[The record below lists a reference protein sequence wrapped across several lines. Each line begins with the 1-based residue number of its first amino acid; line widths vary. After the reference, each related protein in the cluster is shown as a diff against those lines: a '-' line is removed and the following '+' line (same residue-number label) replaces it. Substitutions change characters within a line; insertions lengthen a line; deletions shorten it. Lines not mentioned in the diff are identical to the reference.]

1 MKILFKHIFKNIWAH
16 KLRTIML
23 VVCIAICSF
32 TAMICFDMSGSLDV
46 MIRSVYSS
54 IAGSA
59 DMEMVNRTAI
69 TEDFDKDLPEH
80 TYVGLYGISTE
91 FDRRLSTDYSY
102 VGRESVT
109 VLSVEGQ
116 NAKDMGLI
124 RPELELGDHKV
135 VISKKF
141 SEDFEYKEGDKI
153 ILHGENKAPVE
164 FTVSAVEDTQGIFK
178 ITHMMM
184 LVSNDDLREL
194 TEDGELVMNDVLIDF
209 KNDADA
215 KPAED
220 ILKKA
225 YPKAEITNLVESED
239 MEDSIAN
246 ITKLFFVLFA
256 LCMLLVIFV
265 TVSISERV
273 IVEKMSVVGT
283 FRSLGISSRLTT
295 LSLIF
300 ENAMYGLTGG
310 ILGCVLY
317 ALIKKPF
324 FDKVLV
330 FGTGTGV
337 IKPAVPDPSIGVYI
351 AVVIGAVIIECLCP
365 VKEVVKA
372 IRTPIRDIIFD
383 NKETEYRPSRI
394 GTLIGVILLAVSFAA
409 LFFKDNFAANI
420 VAFVAFIAGIALL
433 FNYVMRFF
441 AKLLEK
447 LFNKLNWPI
456 ARLAAVEAGAKKS
469 TVGSSVLCIAA
480 AALAMVIYIFANSLG
495 ALFTHNSYK
504 CDVLCQLTGS
514 KSSMLSYVKD
524 LEGVEDTEFVYYQTD
539 QVKINGNETVS
550 LVYDMPEGNFRLFDV
565 FVGVPETAGEG
576 EVILDKGLMKKYSIK
591 EGDSVDI
598 TFRAKGFLPID
609 KTLKAKGKI
618 DTDYNAA
625 AGVSMIVSDSLYKE
639 IYKDHPTLLLI
650 KGEDPSALKKT
661 IQDHS
666 AKTVGQVFTAS
677 EYKIQT
683 ALASAV
689 IKMILHVLIII
700 GVGLTFIGIVT
711 NQLIGL
717 EGRKRECAVLNSV
730 AMPRGKLSKMFLI
743 EGLISSG
750 IALAA
755 AVPVGIYMSR
765 IFMNLMEILEN
776 YIPIEV
782 PVLKCVIYAV
792 FLLGIFTLVT
802 LFPIRALKKMDIVSQ
817 LKYE

>member
-23 VVCIAICSF
+23 VICIAICSF
-32 TAMICFDMSGSLDV
+32 TAMICFDMSGSLDI
-46 MIRSVYSS
+46 MIRSAYSS

-59 DMEMVNRTAI
+59 DMEVVNRTAI

-80 TYVGLYGISTE
+80 TYVGLYGISTS

-102 VGRESVT
+102 VGRENVT

-153 ILHGENKAPVE
+153 ILHGENKMPVE
-164 FTVSAVEDTQGIFK
+164 FTVSGIEEPQGIFK
-178 ITHMMM
+178 VSQMMM
-184 LVSNDDLREL
+184 LVGNEDLKEL

-209 KNDADA
+209 KNDSDA
-215 KPAED
+215 KPSED
-220 ILKKA
+220 IIKKA
-225 YPKAEITNLVESED
+225 YPKAEIINMVESDD
-239 MEDSIAN
+239 MDESIAD

-283 FRSLGISSRLTT
+283 FRSLGLSSKLTT

-300 ENAMYGLTGG
+300 ENSLYGLAGG

-324 FDKVLV
+324 FDKILV

-337 IKPAVPDPSIGVYI
+337 IKPKVPDPSLGVYI

-365 VKEVVKA
+365 VKEIVKA
-372 IRTPIRDIIFD
+372 IKTPIRDIIFD
-383 NKETEYRPSRI
+383 NKDTEYRPSKTGTVI
-394 GTLIGVILLAVSFAA
+394 GICLLAVSFAA
-409 LFFKDNFAANI
+409 LIFRDSFAANI
-420 VAFVAFIAGIALL
+420 IAFTAFIAGVSLL
-433 FNYVMRFF
+433 FNYVIRFF

-447 LFNKLNWPI
+447 LFVKLNWPI

-469 TVGSSVLCIAA
+469 SVGSSVLCITA

-495 ALFTHNSYK
+495 AVFTHNSYK
-504 CDVLCQLTGS
+504 CDVLCALTGS

-524 LEGVEDTEFVYYQTD
+524 LDGVEDVEFISYIQDY
-539 QVKINGNETVS
+539 VKFNGKETVS
-550 LVYDMPEGNFRLFDV
+550 IIYDMPEGNYRMFDV
-565 FVGVPETAGEG
+565 FNGVSGSAGEG
-576 EVILDKGLMKKYSIK
+576 EVILDRALMKKHSIN
-591 EGDSVDI
+591 EGDDI
-598 TFRAKGFLPID
+598 DVTFNSKGFMPIE
-609 KTLKAKGKI
+609 KKLRVTGRI
-618 DTDYNAA
+618 NTDYNSPT
-625 AGVSMIVSDSLYKE
+625 GVSMIISDDLYKE

-650 KGEDPSALKKT
+650 KGNDPSAVKKT

-666 AKTVGQVFTAS
+666 AKTVGQVFTAP

-683 ALASAV
+683 ELASAI
-689 IKMILHVLIII
+689 IKMVLHVLIII

-755 AVPVGIYMSR
+755 AIPVGIYMSH
-765 IFMNLMEILEN
+765 IFMRLMEILEM
-776 YIPIEV
+776 YIPIAV
-782 PVLKCVIYAV
+782 PVIKCVIYAV
-792 FLLGIFTLVT
+792 FLLGVFTLVT
-802 LFPIRALKKMDIVSQ
+802 LFLIRALKKMDIVSQ